1 MRQPFLRR
9 DRVQD
14 SLEFGLTSK
23 LIPARMLM
31 LDELVELHDNDQSDH
46 DEILNGIFQRLRR
59 LPRRIERHRTCA
71 VRADPLQ
78 HPEGV
83 VLGNSCYGKK
93 E

>member
-9 DRVQD
+9 DRVQY

-46 DEILNGIFQRLRR
+46 DEILNGIFQRRS
-59 LPRRIERHRTCA
+59 HA
-71 VRADPLQ
+71 
-78 HPEGV
+78 
-83 VLGNSCYGKK
+83 N
-93 E
+93 